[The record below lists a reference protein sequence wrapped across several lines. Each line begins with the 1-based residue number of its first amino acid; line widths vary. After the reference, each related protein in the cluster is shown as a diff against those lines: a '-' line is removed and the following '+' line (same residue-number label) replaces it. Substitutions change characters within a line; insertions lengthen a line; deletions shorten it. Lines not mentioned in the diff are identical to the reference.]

1 MWLWGIEGQGV
12 WRGEVFVWQRHRHGA
27 VRRERGAGRVCGA
40 GEATRERRCESV
52 ARERGRGERM
62 GDSSNATTT
71 IYFWRKPCM
80 GITIFIMVYVVA
92 Y

>member
-1 MWLWGIEGQGV
+1 M

-62 GDSSNATTT
+62 GGMEREEAVG
-71 IYFWRKPCM
+71 R
-80 GITIFIMVYVVA
+80 GIEEEWWGGERGQ
-92 Y
+92 

>member
-1 MWLWGIEGQGV
+1 MARGVCRWCGAGSVVVGRRGQGV

-52 ARERGRGERM
+52 AREMGRGERM
-62 GDSSNATTT
+62 GGMEREEAVG
-71 IYFWRKPCM
+71 RER
-80 GITIFIMVYVVA
+80 
-92 Y
+92 